1 MSKQSGS
8 RINSM
13 QMNLL
18 GWVWLM
24 IGSLADRQ
32 AVEVIAYLQAENL
45 ALRELHGNADMFSFM

>member
-1 MSKQSGS
+1 
-8 RINSM
+8 M